1 MSTVISIFQVVSAV
15 AKIFVAIKGASD
27 AKKDAKN
34 QRDIDNRRLK
44 IEAQQR
50 EAENA
55 KETARLRRVARQKRA
70 SLTNTAATN
79 NVIFSSGFT
88 GASTAVKS
96 NEERET
102 NFVDLINR
110 LGRQSDD
117 VTRAQ
122 IDLNFNKATSKADAD
137 LFSGVF
143 EGLGSLAGVA
153 DDSGIFGGDDDPVE
167 VGDVG
172 TI

>member
-1 MSTVISIFQVVSAV
+1 MTSFIAIFQVVSAV

-27 AKKDAKN
+27 AKKDAKK
-34 QRDIDNRRLK
+34 QQDIDNRRLQ

-70 SLTNTAATN
+70 SLTNSAATN

-122 IDLNFNKATSKADAD
+122 IDLNFNKATSKADDD

-143 EGLGSLAGVA
+143 EGLGSVATGLDDLGVF
-153 DDSGIFGGDDDPVE
+153 DSDEPAE
-167 VGDVG
+167 EG
-172 TI
+172 TA